1 MLLVGR
7 LDEKD
12 DPKHNDSREQLVA
25 LLGQHIAERKKSE
38 KSGNRRAL
46 EQELYVRPGISSF
59 VHHSDTVLSLTRYLR
74 GR

>member
-1 MLLVGR
+1 VLLVGR

-25 LLGQHIAERKKSE
+25 LLGQHTAERKKSE

-46 EQELYVRPGISSF
+46 EQVPYAPPGINSF
-59 VHHSDTVLSLTRYLR
+59 VRDSDTVLSLTRYLR